1 MGKLGGTVCL
11 GVGRNSVSKMFKRQ
25 GKTINMGILRRKEVI
40 RGRAGVGRILGP
52 IQRRRLWLNFRSGSG
67 VFGLISN
74 QLEFWC
80 RSCVIC
86 GGKHEPHPQQ

>member
-1 MGKLGGTVCL
+1 MGKLGGTICL

-74 QLEFWC
+74 QLEFWF
-80 RSCVIC
+80 IQ
-86 GGKHEPHPQQ
+86 E